1 MHARTT
7 ALFFVFTFGA
17 FGANVTLAQNGK
29 SGYAIVIGTDASPSE
44 RHAAEELQNF
54 FEQISGARLPVST
67 HAGPRMVLVGDSAPL
82 RALKLDISFRDL
94 GPEGFVL
101 KTAGPH
107 LVIAG
112 GRLRGSM
119 YGVYTFLEKLGCRW
133 FAPGVSRIPRMG
145 TVAVPPIDET
155 QKPAFEYREPFFSEA
170 ANRDWAA
177 RNKINGVL
185 MKLDAATGGKIQY
198 YPFVH
203 SFNTLV
209 PPDRYFREHPEYF
222 SLIDGKRR
230 AERSQLCL
238 TNPDVLRVGVES
250 VERWIGEHPDATIF
264 SVSQND
270 WMGWCECDNCRRV
283 EQEEGGTHSGPLL
296 RYVNALAAEIEKKHP
311 GKLIDTLAYQYTED
325 PPAKVRPRANVRIRL
340 CPIGVCEAHPYGQCP
355 YSAYFMKNLN
365 AWSKITGKLYIW
377 HYNTNFAHYLLPFP
391 DFDELAAD
399 IPMYKDHG
407 VVGLFLEGSV
417 TAGGGAENAELR
429 SYIMAKLL
437 WDPRTDVK
445 AAIDEFHQ
453 AFYGQAAPP
462 MLQYFEW
469 MHRQVRRPP
478 AGLGHHIWI
487 YDSPGAP
494 YLNADFIDKAAEL
507 LRQAESL
514 AENDAVRARVRKARL
529 GIDYVRLTRAK
540 RFQIDGQSYRP
551 GDLNGLKDRWSAFVA
566 RLGGFGITNLS
577 ESSRLTRDEGD
588 FDEFVRPYAA
598 VTLENE
604 HLRVHLVPELAGRVV
619 QILNKRSGKELLYQ
633 PDPSAKQYPNLGGL
647 TVSPYSDYVTRAPWP
662 ARWTLAAGGTA
673 TEATLEGSCENGLR
687 MRRRLWLEGPTL
699 RTQTVLENLSAEPVE
714 ALLQSR
720 WEVDP
725 GPLDA
730 ASLSYRT
737 QAGAWM
743 ETPFIQPGRQ
753 PSGSES
759 YAGADQP
766 DGEWMIAT
774 RAGGRATV
782 NRFSKDQ
789 VARCT
794 MNWTAKG
801 ENRVG
806 LTIASKRRTLKRN
819 ETLVLDADYGVR

>member
-1 MHARTT
+1 MPARIIT
-7 ALFFVFTFGA
+7 LFFA
-17 FGANVTLAQNGK
+17 LLSSALAANVTLAQNGK
-29 SGYAIVIGTDASPSE
+29 SGYAIVIGSDASPSE
-44 RHAAEELQNF
+44 RHAAEELQTF
-54 FEQISGARLPVST
+54 LEQISGARLPIST
-67 HAGPRMVLVGDSAPL
+67 DARPRMILVGDSGPL
-82 RALKLDISFRDL
+82 RALRLNIPFRDL
-94 GPEGFVL
+94 GPEGFIL
-101 KTAGPH
+101 RTAGPH

-112 GRLRGSM
+112 GQLRGSM
-119 YGVYTFLEKLGCRW
+119 YGVYTFLERLGCRW
-133 FAPGVSRIPRMG
+133 FAPGVSRIPSMR
-145 TVAVPPIDET
+145 TVAVPPLDET

-170 ANRDWAA
+170 ADRNWAA
-177 RNKINGVL
+177 RNKVNGVL
-185 MKLDAATGGKIQY
+185 MKLDASTGGKVQY

-209 PPDRYFREHPEYF
+209 PPDKYFREHPEYF

-238 TNPDVLRVGVES
+238 TNPGVLRVGVES

-270 WMGWCECDNCRRV
+270 WTGWCECDNCRRV

-311 GKLIDTLAYQYTED
+311 DKLIDTLAYWYTED

-340 CPIGVCEAHPYGQCP
+340 CPIGVCEAHPYEQCA

-365 AWSKITGKLYIW
+365 AWAKITDKLYIW

-407 VVGLFLEGSV
+407 VVGLFMEGSV

-429 SYIMAKLL
+429 SYVMAKLL

-445 AAIDEFHQ
+445 RAIDEFHQ
-453 AFYGQAAPP
+453 GFYGQAAAP
-462 MLQYFEW
+462 MLQYFEL
-469 MHRQVRRPP
+469 MHQQVRLPP
-478 AGLGHHIWI
+478 AGLGRHIWI

-494 YLNADFIDKAAEL
+494 YLNTDFVNRAAEL

-514 AENDAVRARVRKARL
+514 AGNDAVRTRVRKARL
-529 GIDYVRLTRAK
+529 GIDYVRLTREK
-540 RFQIDGQSYRP
+540 RFQVDGQSYRP
-551 GDLNGLKDRWSAFVA
+551 DDLNGLKERWSAFVA
-566 RLGGFGITNLS
+566 RLGQFGITNLS
-577 ESSRLTRDEGD
+577 ESSPLTRDERD
-588 FDEFVRPYAA
+588 FNDFMRPYAV

-604 HLRVHLVPELAGRVV
+604 NLLVHMVPDLAGRVV
-619 QILNKRSGKELLYQ
+619 RILDKRSGRELLFQ

-647 TVSPYSDYVTRAPWP
+647 TVAPYPDYVARSPWA
-662 ARWTLAAGGTA
+662 ARWTLSPGGTA
-673 TEATLEGSCENGLR
+673 TETALDGSCDNGLR
-687 MRRRLWLEGPTL
+687 MRRRLWLEGSTL
-699 RTQTVLENLSAEPVE
+699 RTRTVLENTRAEPID

-737 QAGAWM
+737 QAGARR
-743 ETPFIQPGRQ
+743 ETPFIQLERQ
-753 PSGSES
+753 PSGTES
-759 YAGADQP
+759 FEGADQP
-766 DGEWMIAT
+766 DGEWTITT
-774 RAGGRATV
+774 RAGGLVTV
-782 NRFSKDQ
+782 NRFAKEQ
-789 VARCT
+789 VARCLL
-794 MNWTAKG
+794 NWTAKG

-806 LTIASKRRTLKRN
+806 LTVASERRTLKQN
-819 ETLVLDADYGVR
+819 ESLILDADYGVR